1 VLRSE
6 GVDPDVPASGGPK
19 DRGVLLELLERA
31 EGACVSD
38 IPLFPLNVVLM
49 PGAPLPLHIFEERYK
64 QMVNECLEQEDEFG
78 MVFADEAGTR
88 EVGCTAKIV
97 ELVERYEDGR
107 MLILVEGS
115 RRFKLNNV
123 LTGKPYYVGEI
134 EYFQDEPEEDVG
146 TLAEECIG
154 LLERVVEAATEGSV
168 GIEIEPPYRNLS
180 FAIAGRVEFE
190 PEVRQQILELTSE
203 QERLQK
209 VKELLGAAAERLERE
224 RETREKAQTNG
235 HLRGDWQPGT

>member
-1 VLRSE
+1 
-6 GVDPDVPASGGPK
+6 
-19 DRGVLLELLERA
+19 
-31 EGACVSD
+31 
-38 IPLFPLNVVLM
+38 VVLM

-64 QMVNECLEQEDEFG
+64 QMVNECLEQEGEFG
-78 MVFADEAGTR
+78 MVFADESGTR
-88 EVGCTAKIV
+88 QVGCTAKIV

-134 EYFQDEPEEDVG
+134 EYFQ
-146 TLAEECIG
+146 ECIA

-190 PEVRQQILELTSE
+190 PEIRQQILELTSE
-203 QERLQK
+203 QQRLQK

-224 RETREKAQTNG
+224 RQTREKAQTNG
-235 HLRGDWQPGT
+235 HLRGDWQPGG

>member
-1 VLRSE
+1 M
-6 GVDPDVPASGGPK
+6 
-19 DRGVLLELLERA
+19 
-31 EGACVSD
+31 SD

-64 QMVNECLEQEDEFG
+64 QMVDECLEQESEFG

-88 EVGCTAKIV
+88 GVGCTAKIV
-97 ELVERYEDGR
+97 ELVERYDDGR

-134 EYFQDEPEEDVG
+134 EYFEEEPEGDDVQV
-146 TLAEECIG
+146 LAEECIA

-190 PEVRQQILELTSE
+190 AETRQQILELTSE
-203 QERLQK
+203 RARLEK
-209 VKELLGAAAERLERE
+209 VKELLTAAAERLERE
-224 RETREKAQTNG
+224 RQSREKAQTNG
-235 HLRGDWQPGT
+235 HLRDDWKPGT

>member
-1 VLRSE
+1 M
-6 GVDPDVPASGGPK
+6 
-19 DRGVLLELLERA
+19 
-31 EGACVSD
+31 SD

-64 QMVNECLEQEDEFG
+64 QMVNECLEQESEFG
-78 MVFADEAGTR
+78 MVLADESGTR
-88 EVGCTAKIV
+88 QVGCTARIV

-115 RRFKLNNV
+115 RRFRLNNV
-123 LTGKPYYVGEI
+123 LTGRPYYVGEI
-134 EYFQDEPEEDVG
+134 DFFEEEEEEDVG
-146 TLAEECIG
+146 TLAEECIA

-190 PEVRQQILELTSE
+190 PDTRQQILELTSE
-203 QERLQK
+203 RERLEK
-209 VKELLGAAAERLERE
+209 VKELLTAAAERLERE
-224 RETREKAQTNG
+224 RQAREKAQTNG
-235 HLRGDWQPGT
+235 RLRADWKPGT

>member
-1 VLRSE
+1 M
-6 GVDPDVPASGGPK
+6 
-19 DRGVLLELLERA
+19 
-31 EGACVSD
+31 SD

-49 PGAPLPLHIFEERYK
+49 PGAPMPLHIFEDRYK
-64 QMVNECLEQEDEFG
+64 QMVDECLQQESEFG

-88 EVGCTAKIV
+88 KVGCTAKIV
-97 ELVERYEDGR
+97 ELVERYDDGR

-115 RRFKLNNV
+115 RRFRLNNV

-134 EYFQDEPEEDVG
+134 EFFEEEPEEPDVQ
-146 TLAEECIG
+146 TLAEECIA

-190 PEVRQQILELTSE
+190 AETRQQILELTSE
-203 QERLQK
+203 KERLEK
-209 VKELLGAAAERLERE
+209 VKELLTSAAERLERE
-224 RETREKAQTNG
+224 RQAREMAQTNG
-235 HLRGDWQPGT
+235 HLRDDWRPGT

>member
-1 VLRSE
+1 M
-6 GVDPDVPASGGPK
+6 
-19 DRGVLLELLERA
+19 
-31 EGACVSD
+31 SD

-64 QMVNECLEQEDEFG
+64 QMVDECLKEESEFG
-78 MVFADEAGTR
+78 MVFADESGTR
-88 EVGCTAKIV
+88 KVGCTARIV
-97 ELVERYEDGR
+97 ELVERYDDGR

-134 EYFQDEPEEDVG
+134 EYFEEEPEEPDVQA
-146 TLAEECIG
+146 LAEECIA

-190 PEVRQQILELTSE
+190 AETRQQILELTSE
-203 QERLQK
+203 KARLEK
-209 VKELLGAAAERLERE
+209 VKELLASAAERLERE
-224 RETREKAQTNG
+224 RHAREKAQTNG
-235 HLRGDWQPGT
+235 HLRDDWKPGS